1 MSGKKLPKNIDF
13 AAGFFSTPASDEQ
26 EEAIVEKITVPVQ
39 IPTENPSTEDSQKEE
54 PAEKPKKNLGGR
66 PKKDGLKNEQFTLTM
81 NPETYEKLKII
92 ADSYT
97 RGNFSALIDDAIKVY
112 CREKDIDLAEIKID
126 DSKLDI
132 YRKRQEKKASKK
144 K

>member
-1 MSGKKLPKNIDF
+1 MSEKKLPKHMDF
-13 AAGFFSTPASDEQ
+13 AAGFFTTPTSDAQ
-26 EEAIVEKITVPVQ
+26 NEAVVEKLITPVQ
-39 IPTENPSTEDSQKEE
+39 VPAENPSTE
-54 PAEKPKKNLGGR
+54 KPKRNLGGR

-92 ADSYT
+92 AYEHT
-97 RGNFSALIDDAIKVY
+97 NQNFSALINEAIKVY
-112 CREKDIDLAEIKID
+112 CKEKDIDLSKIEID

>member
-1 MSGKKLPKNIDF
+1 MVLQHYKTIIQKGKCNVRKEV
-13 AAGFFSTPASDEQ
+13 AQTYGFCCRFLYNT
-26 EEAIVEKITVPVQ
+26 PVQ
-39 IPTENPSTEDSQKEE
+39 VPAENQSTEKS
-54 PAEKPKKNLGGR
+54 KKNSGGR

-92 ADSYT
+92 AYDYT
-97 RGNFSALIDDAIKVY
+97 RGNFSALIDEAIKVY
-112 CREKDIDLAEIKID
+112 CKEKNIDLSKIEID

>member
-1 MSGKKLPKNIDF
+1 MAGKKLPKNVDF

-26 EEAIVEKITVPVQ
+26 EEAVVEKITAPAPV
-39 IPTENPSTEDSQKEE
+39 PTETPSEEEPKKEE
-54 PAEKPKKNLGGR
+54 PTEEPQKNLGGR

-81 NPETYEKLKII
+81 NPETYEKLKVI
-92 ADSYT
+92 ADDYT
-97 RGNFSALIDDAIKVY
+97 RGNFSALIDEAIKVY
-112 CREKDIDLAEIKID
+112 CKEKDIDLAKIEVEE
-126 DSKLDI
+126 SKLDV